1 MWQCCTDEDDKVVE
15 LASKPSICGNYS
27 VSGSKCN
34 ISGVWSSAAFL
45 ASGFRAHWRSQSPM
59 GSDFG
64 ILQRRTLGSWFLAS
78 SWNGGGR
85 WVRTALALLVPG
97 YGQCCPFA
105 LSNQS
110 SPCGHFSDIY
120 PVIYVMSLGQ
130 DLGLKGWE
138 TLCCGARFQK
148 SLLPL
153 ECCIVP
159 AWTRK
164 APPVGISLRQAK
176 EPQLIA

>member
-1 MWQCCTDEDDKVVE
+1 M
-15 LASKPSICGNYS
+15 
-27 VSGSKCN
+27 
-34 ISGVWSSAAFL
+34 
-45 ASGFRAHWRSQSPM
+45 
-59 GSDFG
+59 
-64 ILQRRTLGSWFLAS
+64 RTPGSWFLAS
-78 SWNGGGR
+78 SWKGGGR

-97 YGQCCPFA
+97 YGQCHPFA

-110 SPCGHFSDIY
+110 STCGQFFDIH

-130 DLGLKGWE
+130 DLGLRGWE

-153 ECCIVP
+153 EHCIVP

-164 APPVGISLRQAK
+164 APPVGISLHQAK
-176 EPQLIA
+176 EPHLIALSLECGIHLQSFPQKLSPKARLFFIALVLLWTWFLLHVLWFLIGSDLFRDKVYFVEVLIEGQEQF